1 MFADI
6 MARPDICY
14 LTAGNATRRCRETGD
29 GFVLDDAVVAVD
41 GGCVAV
47 TACETKPEKIELVWR
62 QSEIGDPLVLG
73 DAWERGYGD
82 MCWRMLDPEEIMPW
96 YFMAYEGGRT
106 HCFGVR
112 TRPNAFCYWR
122 MGEGFISLTLDV
134 RAGSV
139 GVELKGRRLEAASLV
154 QTVSNDRPFLA
165 ARGFCRM
172 MCGHDLTPAKPVY
185 GGNDWYC
192 SYGNNSYDSIML
204 QANRISECSRNPDN
218 RPYMVVDD
226 GWELL
231 TCSGPWANCRG
242 SFGDMARLAEDME
255 RCGVTP
261 GIWIRPLYTQERTP
275 QLAKINADTAGNEG
289 MSAREQTLD
298 PTDDAVLEQVGR
310 DIRRLHD
317 WGYKL
322 IKHDYSTYDIMGL
335 WGRDMG
341 SGLIAPGRRFR
352 DSSRTTAEIIKRLY
366 LTIRESAGEGVTV
379 IGCNTIGHLAAGI
392 FELQRT
398 GDDTS
403 GREWTRTKNM
413 GVNTLAFRLPQN
425 GTFFAADADCIG
437 ITRSIPWEK
446 NRLWLDAVMRSGS
459 PLFASIAEDAYDKTV
474 KEALTH
480 AFDIASVQDDSLFEP
495 VNWMTRRL
503 PTIWQKNGERY
514 TYDWDMI

>member
-1 MFADI
+1 
-6 MARPDICY
+6 
-14 LTAGNATRRCRETGD
+14 
-29 GFVLDDAVVAVD
+29 
-41 GGCVAV
+41 
-47 TACETKPEKIELVWR
+47 
-62 QSEIGDPLVLG
+62 
-73 DAWERGYGD
+73 
-82 MCWRMLDPEEIMPW
+82 
-96 YFMAYEGGRT
+96 
-106 HCFGVR
+106 
-112 TRPNAFCYWR
+112 
-122 MGEGFISLTLDV
+122 
-134 RAGSV
+134 
-139 GVELKGRRLEAASLV
+139 
-154 QTVSNDRPFLA
+154 
-165 ARGFCRM
+165 
-172 MCGHDLTPAKPVY
+172 
-185 GGNDWYC
+185 
-192 SYGNNSYDSIML
+192 
-204 QANRISECSRNPDN
+204 
-218 RPYMVVDD
+218 
-226 GWELL
+226 
-231 TCSGPWANCRG
+231 
-242 SFGDMARLAEDME
+242 
-255 RCGVTP
+255 
-261 GIWIRPLYTQERTP
+261 
-275 QLAKINADTAGNEG
+275 
-289 MSAREQTLD
+289 MSAIEHTLD

-310 DIRRLHD
+310 DIRRLRD